1 MFNYYNKK
9 RKSMK
14 KITLLAFACAMLTAP
29 AAVNAQE
36 VTYVEDPA
44 QGYLFNRMQDNWF
57 IEAEGGAG
65 VMMSKFDKHS
75 DFKDRIGAKANFN
88 IGKWFSPLLG
98 LRIGGEFNQ
107 MKGATIKNAPI
118 GYRPWEMAKDGYYA
132 QKFNNIGGFGDVM
145 FNLTNWAL
153 GYKPGRFYN
162 AVVYAGMGVHWV
174 FDHTHEGD
182 NPWKY
187 AGGHGPSRNFSARAG
202 LLNTF
207 RLSNRFNF
215 LVDLRFE
222 EIQEHIDGYNKTW
235 TEYPSALLGI
245 SYKFGKTEWN
255 APVVPVCPE
264 LDTRLIDDLR
274 NKLEEANRNIADLKQ
289 QLQECLNRKVTPP
302 APKEEEAPL
311 AVIYYPINVSKIVG
325 VQKDVANAC
334 AEVMKSE
341 NSNYVLTGWADNYTG
356 NDQINTRLRKERVAG
371 AKAAFI
377 KKGVEANRMDTQIN
391 DGNRIN
397 NPKAASL
404 SRAVTITRAK

>member
-1 MFNYYNKK
+1 
-9 RKSMK
+9 
-14 KITLLAFACAMLTAP
+14 
-29 AAVNAQE
+29 
-36 VTYVEDPA
+36 
-44 QGYLFNRMQDNWF
+44 
-57 IEAEGGAG
+57 
-65 VMMSKFDKHS
+65 
-75 DFKDRIGAKANFN
+75 
-88 IGKWFSPLLG
+88 
-98 LRIGGEFNQ
+98 
-107 MKGATIKNAPI
+107 
-118 GYRPWEMAKDGYYA
+118 MAKDGYYA

-174 FDHTHEGD
+174 FDHTHKGD